1 MRGAIP
7 LGRVMGIRL
16 SIHITFVML
25 LAWIMWLGWGMSGL
39 SGSLWCGAL
48 LGSLFLCV
56 LLHELGHCVVAMYY
70 GVKVRGITLLPIGGV
85 ASMSRIPER
94 PIEEFLVAIARPLV
108 NVVIAGAL
116 ILLTGHLPDMTGL
129 DDVPSSMGELAK
141 YIIRAN
147 VILVVFNMVPAFP
160 MDGGRVLRSVLAAM
174 LPYVTATVIAARIGQ
189 VAAVLFVARG
199 FSWSPLLPLIGIFI
213 FWAAGNE
220 MRAVR
225 VRVAL
230 QGVKVRDLMRVA
242 PDVLSPADLLARC
255 ADVHHGTG
263 QSDFAVVDG
272 GRVVGILPHE
282 RWMQELS
289 RRDPSTTRVGSVMVR
304 RFTVIQGDTDAIH
317 LYQDQR
323 FFRQRSFPVLH
334 DGRMAGFVS
343 MDDMARFVGDEAAE
357 ARCDSE
363 PGPGNPPQ
371 GGPGFRVD
379 LG

>member
-16 SIHITFVML
+16 SIHVTFVML

-94 PIEEFLVAIARPLV
+94 PIEEFLVAVAGPMV

-116 ILLTGHLPDMTGL
+116 ILLTGHFPDMAGL
-129 DDVPSSMGELAK
+129 DDVPNSMGELAQH
-141 YIIRAN
+141 IIRAN
-147 VILVVFNMVPAFP
+147 VILVLFNMVPAFP
-160 MDGGRVLRSVLAAM
+160 MDGGRVLRSALAAM

-189 VAAVLFVARG
+189 FAAVLFVARG
-199 FSWSPLLPLIGIFI
+199 FTFSPLLPLIGVFI

-230 QGVKVRDLMRVA
+230 QGVRVRDLMREA
-242 PDVLSPADLLARC
+242 PDVLSPADMLARC
-255 ADVHHGTG
+255 ADLHHATG
-263 QSDFAVVDG
+263 QSDFAVVEG
-272 GRVVGILPHE
+272 ERVVGIVPHE

-289 RRDPSTTRVGSVMVR
+289 RRDPSSTRVGAVMVR
-304 RFTVIQGDTDAIH
+304 RFTVIQVDTDAIH

-323 FFRQRSFPVLH
+323 FFRQRSFPVL
-334 DGRMAGFVS
+334 DGARIAGFLNV
-343 MDDMARFVGDEAAE
+343 DDLVHAADGLPAADTSDTLAR
-357 ARCDSE
+357 
-363 PGPGNPPQ
+363 PGGQ
-371 GGPGFRVD
+371 GLHID